1 MTQIQRQ
8 DVDTVEG
15 RSQVAAPSTV
25 RQTGVWRRL
34 VQGMALA
41 ALMLTTAGAGTAS
54 AAGDDVCPE
63 PNNRLQ
69 LACNIGTGSD
79 ALGFISSSG
88 DVDAYRLVTLDYG
101 ARVHVALPDR
111 PYPYRLKLVGYDGRV
126 LHSTEAGAIDG
137 TLELPGTYFAVVDSA
152 TGDSDDSKPYRIE
165 LGVKYPGG
173 AEPTVLDQDEYG
185 RGSDLTITMP
195 NGEIREGPV
204 SDDRGTYGYR
214 DGIFFARLDVPGT
227 PKNAN
232 VLTFIETP
240 SGGPTPVVG
249 DFTMSI
255 DPQLVEPADASYAV
269 VFRRVDADN
278 FLRLTVDL
286 DSKQAILSKV
296 VDGKLIDLTP
306 WTRVPWLRQT
316 GVNRTAIRCVGSEIK
331 ASINGLTVAQVH
343 DDTFSAGEFGY
354 SAGTWGESATVTFDN
369 ILVTTPTQL

>member
-1 MTQIQRQ
+1 MAQMQGE
-8 DVDTVEG
+8 DVDTLSVKG
-15 RSQVAAPSTV
+15 RGSTPAGGRRPATWRTVAQAMAVAA
-25 RQTGVWRRL
+25 L
-34 VQGMALA
+34 V
-41 ALMLTTAGAGTAS
+41 LTTVGAGPAS
-54 AAGDDVCPE
+54 AEGADVCPE

-69 LACNIGTGSD
+69 FACNIGTGSD

-88 DVDAYRLVTLDYG
+88 DVDAYRLMTLDYG

-111 PYPYRLKLVGYDGRV
+111 PYPYRLTLVGYDGRV
-126 LHSTEAGAIDG
+126 LHSTEAGAIDA
-137 TLELPGTYFAVVDSA
+137 TLELPGTYYAVVDSA
-152 TGDSDDSKPYRIE
+152 TGESDDSNPYRIE

-173 AEPTVLDQDEYG
+173 ANPTVLYQDEYG

-195 NGEIREGPV
+195 DGEVREGPV

-232 VLTFIETP
+232 VLTFIEMP
-240 SGGPTPVVG
+240 SGGPAPVVG

-255 DPQLVEPADASYAV
+255 DTQLVEPADASYAI
-269 VFRRVDADN
+269 VFRRVDGDN

-286 DSKQAILSKV
+286 DLQQAILSKV
-296 VDGKLIDLTP
+296 VDGKLTDLTP
-306 WTRVPWLRQT
+306 WTRVPSLRET

-331 ASINGLTVAQVH
+331 ASINGLTVALVH

-354 SAGTWGESATVTFDN
+354 SAGTWGETATVTFDN
-369 ILVTTPTQL
+369 ILVTTPTQQ

>member
-1 MTQIQRQ
+1 MAQTQGE
-8 DVDTVEG
+8 DVDTLSG
-15 RSQVAAPSTV
+15 RGQTSAPATKRQPAIWRTAMQTMAVAA
-25 RQTGVWRRL
+25 
-34 VQGMALA
+34 LA
-41 ALMLTTAGAGTAS
+41 LTTVGAGTARADS
-54 AAGDDVCPE
+54 QDVCPE

-111 PYPYRLKLVGYDGRV
+111 PYPYRLALVGYDGRV
-126 LHSTEAGAIDG
+126 LHSTEAGVIDA
-137 TLELPGTYFAVVDSA
+137 TLELPGAYYAVVDSA

-165 LGVKYPGG
+165 MGVKYPGG
-173 AEPTVLDQDEYG
+173 ANPTVLYEDEYG
-185 RGSDLTITMP
+185 RGSDLSITTP
-195 NGEIREGPV
+195 EGEIREGPV

-214 DGIFFARLDVPGT
+214 DGIFYARLDVPGT
-227 PKNAN
+227 PKNAT

-255 DPQLVEPADASYAV
+255 DTQMVEPADAMYGI
-269 VFRRVDADN
+269 VFRRVDEDN

-286 DSKQAILSKV
+286 DTRKAILSKV
-296 VDGKLIDLTP
+296 VDGERIELTP
-306 WTRVPWLRQT
+306 WISVPWVRQT

-331 ASINGLTVAQVH
+331 ASINGLTVAEIR
-343 DDTFSAGEFGY
+343 DDTFKAGEFGF
-354 SAGTWGESATVTFDN
+354 SAGTWGETATVTFDN
-369 ILVTTPTQL
+369 ILVTTPTQQ

>member
-1 MTQIQRQ
+1 MTQTQGE
-8 DVDTVEG
+8 DVDALRG
-15 RSQVAAPSTV
+15 NSQIVAAATTRRPAI
-25 RQTGVWRRL
+25 WRTAM
-34 VQGMALA
+34 QAMAMA
-41 ALMLTTAGAGTAS
+41 ALVLTTVGAGTAR
-54 AAGDDVCPE
+54 ADGQDVCPE

-69 LACNIGTGSD
+69 FACNIGTGSD

-126 LHSTEAGAIDG
+126 LHSTEDG
-137 TLELPGTYFAVVDSA
+137 TIDAALELPGTYYAVVDSA

-173 AEPTVLDQDEYG
+173 AEPTVLYQDEYG
-185 RGSDLTITMP
+185 RGSDLTITMAD
-195 NGEIREGPV
+195 GEIREGPV

-227 PKNAN
+227 PKNAT
-232 VLTFIETP
+232 VLTFIEMP
-240 SGGPTPVVG
+240 SGGPAPVVG

-255 DPQLVEPADASYAV
+255 DTQLVEPADASYAV
-269 VFRRVDADN
+269 VFRRVDGDN

-331 ASINGLTVAQVH
+331 ASINGMTIAQVH